1 MLPLAPLSVPLTV
14 ELAVARPL
22 FCLKCQSSFTF
33 VSVAFS
39 FGLAS
44 DASVI
49 VSLSLVSDYKT

>member
-1 MLPLAPLSVPLTV
+1 MLPLAPLSQSNWL
-14 ELAVARPL
+14 LRCPL

-49 VSLSLVSDYKT
+49 VSLSLVSD